1 MKPHTGLLAAV
12 MLAVV
17 AVIGWR
23 YAVPDRPPVAA
34 EAIAQHPDDADLRE
48 IIRGYRRLA
57 HLSYQAAYHSAGRLR
72 SRIQALIQQPSPR
85 TLAEARQAWRDA
97 RVDYSQTEVFRFGNW
112 IVDDWDTS
120 INAWPVDEGLL
131 DYVATDYAASPS
143 NPLARQNLVA
153 SPTVTVDGIALQTDS
168 LNWPQLKFIH
178 GGSDVEANVVLGYH
192 AIEFLLWGQDR
203 NPEGPGNR
211 PWTDFSMAACTSGPK
226 PAPAEHCRRRTRLLD
241 IMAEHLYSELGGMTL
256 NWAGNHP
263 GSYGLHLIQGEVN
276 NGLRRML
283 FGMIRLAGDELS
295 GERMQVPLLSQ
306 SPEEEQDCFSDD
318 THQSLYYNARGL
330 ANVYYGRYRIVGQDD
345 TSTYRAPQSLAK
357 RVAQIDPE
365 LAARVDQRFDRVE
378 SLMAAIRHRGE
389 HGEPFDRQI
398 QASNRESRVLLGE
411 AIAALQ
417 ALSAALEAVAARLAL
432 GSINPQAPRS
442 ESISRTYTAPA
453 TAHRSGDQPDLDGLG

>member
-1 MKPHTGLLAAV
+1 
-12 MLAVV
+12 
-17 AVIGWR
+17 
-23 YAVPDRPPVAA
+23 
-34 EAIAQHPDDADLRE
+34 
-48 IIRGYRRLA
+48 
-57 HLSYQAAYHSAGRLR
+57 
-72 SRIQALIQQPSPR
+72 
-85 TLAEARQAWRDA
+85 
-97 RVDYSQTEVFRFGNW
+97 
-112 IVDDWDTS
+112 
-120 INAWPVDEGLL
+120 
-131 DYVATDYAASPS
+131 
-143 NPLARQNLVA
+143 
-153 SPTVTVDGIALQTDS
+153 
-168 LNWPQLKFIH
+168 
-178 GGSDVEANVVLGYH
+178 
-192 AIEFLLWGQDR
+192 
-203 NPEGPGNR
+203 
-211 PWTDFSMAACTSGPK
+211 MAACTSGPK
-226 PAPAEHCRRRTRLLD
+226 PAPAEHCRRRARLLD

-318 THQSLYYNARGL
+318 THQSLYYNARGI